1 MSNPSEFLDSI
12 PERRDVFWHF
22 LNSFTSTSGMASSWV
37 TLRYAGMIS
46 LVSFAVAI
54 DKFNQTV
61 SGHFVLVL
69 QNLKSER
76 LLR

>member
-1 MSNPSEFLDSI
+1 MSNPSALPDSI
-12 PERRDVFWHF
+12 PERRDIFWHF

-61 SGHFVLVL
+61 SGHCVLVL
-69 QNLKSER
+69 KDLKSENLFR
-76 LLR
+76 